1 MSDNNQELF
10 VKMASGHI
18 DLANAHSKDA
28 DYELVA
34 IALSHAAARYNA
46 FMVSQSLP
54 SEQMTAE
61 RDKHIDHLVGQFR
74 EFLTQHYD
82 GYVQEKTGA

>member
-1 MSDNNQELF
+1 MSDNNQEIF

-18 DLANAHSKDA
+18 DLANTHSKEA

-34 IALSHAAARYNA
+34 IALSHAAARYCA
-46 FMVSQSLP
+46 FMASQSLP
-54 SEQMTAE
+54 PEQMASE
-61 RDKHIDHLVGQFR
+61 RDKHIDHLSGQFR